1 MAPEAEV
8 VAVVIVVIAATT
20 AALTTLAPTVDLQGA
35 VIEAVA
41 EEEVASTVTQT
52 GAVSRVASGPAEAV
66 VGVLAEAAT
75 EMGDEEVREGPGQEV
90 LHGQARTT
98 DEPDGIATTKVRM
111 TST

>member
-1 MAPEAEV
+1 M
-8 VAVVIVVIAATT
+8 VIVVIAATT

-41 EEEVASTVTQT
+41 EEVASTVTPT